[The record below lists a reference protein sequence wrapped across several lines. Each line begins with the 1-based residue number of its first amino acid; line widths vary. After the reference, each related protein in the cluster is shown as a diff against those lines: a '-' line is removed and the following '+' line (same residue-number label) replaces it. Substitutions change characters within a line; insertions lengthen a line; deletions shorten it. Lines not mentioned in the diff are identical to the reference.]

1 MPTDSPS
8 RGTVTR
14 LVEAATAAPS
24 LHNAQPWRFRYAAD
38 GGVLE
43 LRAAMDRCLPHSDP
57 HGRALHMG
65 CGAALLNLR
74 VAAAD
79 AGWCA
84 AFRVLPDPY
93 DPRLLAAVRLRR
105 VPEEESAGDPDGAS
119 EAAALAELAAQIP
132 RRHTSRRPYA
142 ADRVPDP
149 VRARLR
155 AAAEREGGQLLFAS
169 PWHATAVL
177 RLAVDAEGRDFHDPG
192 RLTELAQWTDVEERP
207 AAATGDPGHRPAPFR
222 DFAGRRA
229 PTGGMPGAED
239 GPPPQLALLS
249 TMEDRP
255 ADWVRAG
262 QALERA
268 LLVATAH
275 GLSAAVSSESL
286 AWTELGWTVNDP
298 LLPAGQVHAV
308 LRLGYGAEAPA
319 TPRLPL
325 HQVLDLR

>member
-1 MPTDSPS
+1 MPTESPS
-8 RGTVTR
+8 QRTVSR

-24 LHNAQPWRFRYAAD
+24 LHNAQPWRFHYLAESGR
-38 GGVLE
+38 LE

-74 VAAAD
+74 VAAAE

-84 AFRVLPDPY
+84 AFRVLPDPH
-93 DPRLLAAVRLRR
+93 DPRLLATVRPHRLDAAAD
-105 VPEEESAGDPDGAS
+105 PEQERELAAL
-119 EAAALAELAAQIP
+119 AALAEQIP
-132 RRHTSRRPYA
+132 RRHTSRQPYA
-142 ADRVPDP
+142 DDRVPDP
-149 VRARLR
+149 VRGELR
-155 AAAEREGGQLLFAS
+155 AAAEREGARLLFAS
-169 PWHATAVL
+169 PWHAPAVL
-177 RLAVDAEGRDFHDPG
+177 DLARDAEGRDFSDPG
-192 RLTELAQWTDVEERP
+192 RLAELAEWTEVDAERDSP
-207 AAATGDPGHRPAPFR
+207 PGDQAHQPSPVR

-229 PTGGMPGAED
+229 PAERLPAGEE

-249 TMEDRP
+249 TVEDRP

-275 GLSAAVSSESL
+275 SLSAAVSSESL
-286 AWTELGWTVNDP
+286 AWTELGWTARDP

-308 LRLGYGAEAPA
+308 LRLGYGGPA
-319 TPRLPL
+319 SPTPRRPL
-325 HQVLDLR
+325 HQVLDIR